1 MLLVMHCLVPSCYS
15 GGRAFSGDAKQ
26 PGLDI
31 WWRVDRMDTCV
42 TESLNGVDCF
52 NQGILILCQR
62 HHMMFMRV
70 SLVKL
75 LCQAMMGWVSALE
88 YLLSDA
94 LGSHNHISSCK
105 APKTATSRGHGNGS
119 VYPLLKA
126 PDAFN

>member
-31 WWRVDRMDTCV
+31 WWRVDRLDPCV

-62 HHMMFMRV
+62 HYMMFMRV

-94 LGSHNHISSCK
+94 LGSHNHISSC
-105 APKTATSRGHGNGS
+105 
-119 VYPLLKA
+119 
-126 PDAFN
+126 